1 MPNALPA
8 AHASTNANL
17 FVSAENSQF
26 NNYFAGPQVIQVVV
40 SDPDIQRLDQAYGE
54 PTVTVNGKKLRMAQA
69 TDGNWYAY
77 FADRNS
83 AEAADKTAPVAGK
96 GLNFGEFCGVD
107 PAANPGS
114 AAATG
119 VDFSETKG
127 YAVAR
132 HIPGS
137 LNGTLGTCSPDIP
150 QEGGIAQEHVVRE
163 NKTLNHPNGAVTT
176 GQIGFRDPNVWP
188 VIQLYDFS
196 GFPATVTVDYQKAG
210 GDQISTLTFDRIPQS
225 LISTSVDRTAYPVNS
240 QVFVTINDPQLNIDP
255 TEEDSWTWAA
265 NASNNQLFYMA
276 FDRNGVVD
284 ADGTLGMQNLIG
296 NLTTLMFDH
305 NGRFTLNPAAQGVNV
320 VDFQANGKEK
330 LVGTQRGQTNAVHT
344 LSIGTN
350 SAPITFIES
359 GGVNTGV
366 FVNWDGA
373 KVANLVTSNT
383 LAIRGESATVRY
395 NDQST
400 SIVGGFGFATLTE
413 TATNGTWASG
423 QKIPITLVDSDANL
437 NSKLTEHRYLYL
449 PNIYQSG
456 TGGIPTMTI
465 GTPFS
470 IANAATN
477 DVVTFV
483 GNLTQ
488 TQTAIR
494 GQTTIPAVALG
505 ATTAFSAASSANA
518 DAVNIEHIALVT
530 PTTGTSP
537 NAPATS
543 GTTQGAVSL
552 GLANSY
558 AILSG
563 NSAGVITNGANPQFI
578 GRGNVGDTGGTTP
591 ANSFT
596 FASGYSE
603 VTNPTTLG
611 TTALPGTPIGDAH
624 AVYANIGVWNGVTN
638 TGLACTYTYPNGAVV
653 LSTDTHFQRAG
664 HTGQFGPGVY
674 CIDGGVTITNAVVN
688 TIDINSTGGP
698 VIFKVD
704 GAITM
709 AANGFVKFNG
719 TATSNNMA
727 GNLFFSGASVSICP
741 ACGNVGAFSS
751 GANDQ
756 FSGTVLTGSTAI
768 TTGATGNNTNAR
780 FISESAITLG
790 GAASLF
796 SAPPAVASATTG
808 IAQIGAT
815 TTTTSGGGIFI
826 DSSKT
831 VTQLLSS
838 IHDDLAADTE
848 HFRGFNFINYDL
860 RSLATNAA
868 GNLGNVGVYLVTN
881 PAGTGIV
888 QANGQ
893 LVGNGAGFV
902 LTSIANSTNLQD
914 FINLNGTVA
923 LGDSHGSKTTPGVV
937 ANGTQNTVN
946 LFHNLPKS
954 ASVGLF
960 FKFSGSATL
969 DSSVKPIA
977 ADFFSIGIIGD
988 GTTNQQRV
996 NNAVYRWELQETGD
1010 NTSTFTGT
1018 TEFVMLNQLNI
1029 FDPNTYSALRVI
1041 NHEVYFAAIQDMLGS
1056 ESRAPQASYNDLGA
1070 DGQFTIISAQQDV
1083 PTHTGVVS
1091 FDSKTYKIADTVTIT
1106 LNDADLNVNN
1116 DLVDIYT
1123 TVPSPF
1129 TTVGAHS
1136 IAASGVDPAADTIG
1150 KAGLG
1155 FYADGVTP
1163 FGRLLDIQFGQ
1174 QDARWSNTGC
1184 FGANTATPQGFNLG
1198 LADTGFTLVE
1208 TGASTGIFTG
1218 TFEIP
1223 DQICDNSNPTPLSV
1237 STAISSVGLNIKVN
1251 YVDFLDASGKKVE
1264 VSDNAGIR
1272 GNTGSITLD
1281 KSVYPVPFGSIAT
1294 SATTLNDFAKPATSV
1309 TSLNGV
1315 FPLHRDTT
1323 GGGLT
1328 SSNTLTNGDTIVHI
1342 RVNDQDYN
1350 ISATGTDHIAVGI
1363 ARGTDTVHGPIW
1375 ATISRQGS
1383 SSLLAFAGGPAV
1395 LNGVIKTAPASPTA
1409 PTGADAAGAR
1419 DLGPMTEIDP
1429 ASGIFQADL
1438 PVRFTDGPAS
1448 NDCPSPT
1455 NYEASNGTF
1464 IPNQLA
1470 RFDIAATAGS
1480 HYCVRQGDVLTVYY
1494 NDTNDASGNSQI
1506 VTDSATFDLRN
1517 GVLQSDKSVYIIG
1530 SDMILTLV
1538 EPDLNLDSQQAETAP
1553 LDLVEWDSHAFKGT
1567 MGPLGLNQ
1575 ANFDAKPSTFVE
1587 TGKDTGIF
1595 QAVIKIPKQLSTT
1608 GTSTGTLLE
1617 RGEQIHLEYT
1627 DWGPAGSK
1635 TVGSNSQD
1643 IELTI
1648 YTSNFGATVELDQK
1662 VYTWTDRVYI
1672 TVVAPDHN
1680 FDPNLIDTI
1689 GSTDLDKVTVSTR
1702 GHSISPYK
1710 LVETGVD
1717 TGIFTG
1723 YVILTGDNKLKD
1735 TGGVDGEGTQPTAA
1749 GPSGVGPTDG
1759 FLPAEDSD
1767 GVSVSFEF
1775 TRDQTVTGSA
1785 LIRWNIGEIKWLEA
1799 SYPANGQGVLQIVDP
1814 DMNLNPK
1821 AVDKFDT
1828 NVWSD
1833 SDSGGI
1839 KLTMTETGEAT
1850 GIFQGTVY
1858 FTTNFQS
1865 SGNRL
1870 HVAEGDTVTG
1880 EYKDRTLPAPYT
1892 PADQLRLTSTTFIG
1906 TVVPPLERAPASN
1919 PRIVDSFG
1927 NALTS
1932 VKVNQQIQVTADLT
1946 NGQDRDQPF
1955 AYLVQIQ
1962 DANGVTVSLSWI
1974 TGTLTGGQSLN
1985 PAQSW
1990 TPTASGTYTAQIFV
2004 WQSIDNPNALSPPL
2018 STTITVA

>member
-1 MPNALPA
+1 MYNETLRKITSLSLLTILLTSTAAFAMPNALPQ

-26 NNYFAGPQVIQVVV
+26 NNYFAGPQVIQVVI

-77 FADRNS
+77 FADS
-83 AEAADKTAPVAGK
+83 KEAQIADSTSGAKGK
-96 GLNFGEFCGVD
+96 GLDFGGFCSL
-107 PAANPGS
+107 GS
-114 AAATG
+114 AVTATG
-119 VDFSETKG
+119 VDYSETKG
-127 YAVAR
+127 IAIAR
-132 HIPGS
+132 TTGS
-137 LNGTLGTCSPDIP
+137 GASNGTQSPGATVGTVCTAVT
-150 QEGGIAQEHVVRE
+150 GGQLSNHVIRE
-163 NKTLNHPNGAVTT
+163 NKTLNTQAPGNKA
-176 GQIGFRDPNVWP
+176 GQISSASTAFESAWP

-225 LISTSVDRTAYPVNS
+225 LVTSSIDRTAYPANS
-240 QVFVTINDPQLNIDP
+240 QVFITLNDPQLNVDP
-255 TEEDSWTWAA
+255 TEEDSWTWGA
-265 NASNNQLFYMA
+265 NATNSTLYYMA
-276 FDRNGVVD
+276 FNRNGAAD
-284 ADGTLGMQNLIG
+284 ADGTKGMQNLIG
-296 NLTTLMFDH
+296 NLTNFMFDH
-305 NGRFTLNPAAQGVNV
+305 NGKFTLNPAAQGVNV
-320 VDFQANGKEK
+320 VDFQGNGKEK
-330 LVGTQRGQTNAVHT
+330 LIGTQRGQTNAVRT
-344 LSIGTN
+344 SSIGLN
-350 SAPITFIES
+350 SAPVTFIES
-359 GGVNTGV
+359 GGVNTGS
-366 FVNWDGA
+366 FVTWDGG
-373 KVANLVTSNT
+373 KKSDLVTSNT
-383 LAIRGESATVRY
+383 LAIRGQSATIRY

-437 NSKLTEHRYLYL
+437 NSKITEHRDLFR
-449 PNIYQSG
+449 PTNYQST
-456 TGGIPTMTI
+456 TGGLPTMTI

-470 IANAATN
+470 IANGATN
-477 DVVTFV
+477 DIVTFIRNATGFAQSAIHGQSVLV
-483 GNLTQ
+483 GTLATGHTSN
-488 TQTAIR
+488 
-494 GQTTIPAVALG
+494 TT
-505 ATTAFSAASSANA
+505 TTTTNA
-518 DAVNIEHIALVT
+518 DTVNIEHIALVG
-530 PTTGTSP
+530 PTTGST
-537 NAPATS
+537 
-543 GTTQGAVSL
+543 
-552 GLANSY
+552 NSTFT
-558 AILSG
+558 IS
-563 NSAGVITNGANPQFI
+563 
-578 GRGNVGDTGGTTP
+578 RTGG
-591 ANSFT
+591 
-596 FASGYSE
+596 
-603 VTNPTTLG
+603 
-611 TTALPGTPIGDAH
+611 I
-624 AVYANIGVWNGVTN
+624 I
-638 TGLACTYTYPNGAVV
+638 
-653 LSTDTHFQRAG
+653 
-664 HTGQFGPGVY
+664 
-674 CIDGGVTITNAVVN
+674 
-688 TIDINSTGGP
+688 
-698 VIFKVD
+698 
-704 GAITM
+704 
-709 AANGFVKFNG
+709 
-719 TATSNNMA
+719 
-727 GNLFFSGASVSICP
+727 
-741 ACGNVGAFSS
+741 
-751 GANDQ
+751 
-756 FSGTVLTGSTAI
+756 
-768 TTGATGNNTNAR
+768 
-780 FISESAITLG
+780 
-790 GAASLF
+790 
-796 SAPPAVASATTG
+796 
-808 IAQIGAT
+808 
-815 TTTTSGGGIFI
+815 I
-826 DSSKT
+826 DSGKT
-831 VTQLLSS
+831 VTQLLSTVN
-838 IHDDLAADTE
+838 DDLANDTQK
-848 HFRGFNFINYDL
+848 FRGFNFINYDL
-860 RSLATNAA
+860 RSLGTNATGGV
-868 GNLGNVGVYLVTN
+868 GNIGIYLITN
-881 PAGTGIV
+881 PAGGGILTSTGHV
-888 QANGQ
+888 
-893 LVGNGAGFV
+893 VGSGVGFK

-914 FINLNGTVA
+914 FINLNGTAA
-923 LGDSHGSKTTPGVV
+923 LAGDVHGSKFTPGKV
-937 ANGTQNTVN
+937 ANGTQITLN
-946 LFHNLPKS
+946 LFHNIAKS

-960 FKFSGSATL
+960 FNFTGPVTL
-969 DSSVKPIA
+969 DTTVKPIA
-977 ADFFSIGIIGD
+977 ADFFSIGITGD
-988 GTTNQQRV
+988 GTTAQQRI
-996 NNAVYRWELQETGD
+996 NNAIYRWELQETGD

-1056 ESRAPQASYNDLGA
+1056 ESRAPQATYEDLGA
-1070 DGQFTIISAQQDV
+1070 DGQFTILSAQQDI

-1123 TVPSPF
+1123 TVASPF
-1129 TTVGAHS
+1129 TTVGAKS
-1136 IAASGVDPAADTIG
+1136 IAAAGVDPAADTVG

-1155 FYADGVTP
+1155 FYSDGKTA

-1184 FGANTATPQGFNLG
+1184 FGANLATPQGFNLG

-1208 TGASTGIFTG
+1208 TGPSTGIFTG

-1223 DQICDNSNPTPLSV
+1223 DQLCDNSNPTATSV
-1237 STAISSVGLNIKVN
+1237 STAISSVGLNLKVN
-1251 YVDFLDASGKKVE
+1251 YVDFRDASGKKVE
-1264 VSDNAGIR
+1264 VSDNAGVR

-1294 SATTLNDFAKPATSV
+1294 SASVLNDFNIPASSV
-1309 TSLNGV
+1309 TSMNGV

-1328 SSNTLTNGDTIVHI
+1328 SSNTLNNGDTIVHI
-1342 RVNDQDYN
+1342 RVNDQDFN
-1350 ISATGTDHIAVGI
+1350 ISAAGTDHIATGI
-1363 ARGTDTVHGPIW
+1363 ARGTDTVHGPVW
-1375 ATISRQGS
+1375 AVISRQSS
-1383 SSLLAFAGGPAV
+1383 SSLLAFAGGPNVITAHA
-1395 LNGVIKTAPASPTA
+1395 VIKTAPASPTA
-1409 PTGADAAGAR
+1409 PTGADAANAR

-1438 PVRFTDGPAS
+1438 PIRFTDGPAA
-1448 NDCPSPT
+1448 NDCPSPS
-1455 NYEASNGTF
+1455 NFQGANGTY
-1464 IPNQLA
+1464 A
-1470 RFDIAATAGS
+1470 TGSVVTDRFDLAPAAGT

-1494 NDTNDASGNSQI
+1494 NDTNDASGHQQI

-1538 EPDLNLDSQQAETAP
+1538 EPDLNLDSQQSESAP

-1567 MGPLGLNQ
+1567 MGPLGANQ

-1595 QAVIKIPKQLSTT
+1595 QSVIKIPKQLGT
-1608 GTSTGTLLE
+1608 GTGTLLE

-1635 TVGSNSQD
+1635 TVGKNNQD
-1643 IELTI
+1643 IQLTI

-1689 GSTDLDKVTVSTR
+1689 GNNDLNKVTVSTR
-1702 GHSISPYK
+1702 GNSISPYK
-1710 LVETGVD
+1710 LVESGVD

-1723 YVILTGDNKLKD
+1723 YVILTGSATLKSP
-1735 TGGVDGEGTQPTAA
+1735 GGVDGAGTEPTGA

-1759 FLPAEDSD
+1759 FLPSEDSD